1 MPFAEVDE
9 AEYDRLQKLDRIA
22 RTIMG
27 NPKSAKVMEQAY
39 KIAEPTAPTPIL
51 DRDAAINEPL
61 TALQKEL
68 ADLRKERAD
77 DKADREKNEKLSQLS
92 AQIDAGKLRLRRDG
106 WTDDGLKSL
115 DKFMEDRGLVD
126 VEVAAAAYERMHP
139 PASVANPSGSG
150 AWNFL
155 EGISDGEADLK
166 KLVESKGND
175 EMILSKM
182 VRDGL
187 SEFRTARR

>member
-39 KIAEPTAPTPIL
+39 KIAEPNAPTPIL